1 MRHPEVER
9 HRQRENLQDECMRW
23 PRQHGS
29 QGQRLKHHDQR
40 HEAHLGCRNARTA
53 ERTHMRIL
61 QAHPYRKSIILLG
74 AWEEILKVSA
84 LYIYQIISV

>member
-1 MRHPEVER
+1 
-9 HRQRENLQDECMRW
+9 
-23 PRQHGS
+23 
-29 QGQRLKHHDQR
+29 
-40 HEAHLGCRNARTA
+40 
-53 ERTHMRIL
+53 MRIL